1 VNPSLLGYEAAVLA
15 AIGAEER
22 RLVADELGELEL
34 ATAQP
39 ALRSALTDTSIGAS
53 SRRRFVA
60 DLLEGKVS
68 GPTARIAA
76 FAASSSAA
84 QDVPQSITE
93 AAQRARLMAD
103 GDALD
108 EPALSVISS
117 RKRVGGYAAA
127 IFEDQ
132 HTEALEGVEDEL
144 FAWAQAVQEN
154 SSLRGVLTNR
164 DLPATER
171 ASIVS
176 DLLAGRVSSITTQ
189 LATYAIVGGR
199 ARDLVGTLQW
209 LVDQV
214 AAERGWRVARVRTA
228 QRIDDASRVALTD
241 SLRALVGRPVEL
253 EVAEQPNLLCGVI
266 IEVGDL
272 RVDATARGRLDTLRE
287 HLTTDLRHEW
297 RGAASSTQGAT

>member
-1 VNPSLLGYEAAVLA
+1 MNPSLLGYEAAILA
-15 AIGAEER
+15 SLGDAER

-34 ATAQP
+34 ATSAP
-39 ALRSALTDTSIGAS
+39 ALRSALTDTSIGAVA
-53 SRRRFVA
+53 RRRFVA
-60 DLLEGKVS
+60 DLLGGKVS
-68 GPTARIAA
+68 APTARIAA

-84 QDVPQSITE
+84 QDVPLSIGE
-93 AAQRARLMAD
+93 AAQRARAMV
-103 GDALD
+103 DAGVVA
-108 EPALSVISS
+108 EPALSVLAS
-117 RKRVGGYAAA
+117 RTRVGGYATA

-144 FAWAQAVQEN
+144 FAWAQAVQG
-154 SSLRGVLTNR
+154 SAPLRGVLTNR

-171 ASIVS
+171 ASIVR
-176 DLLAGRVSSITTQ
+176 DLLAGQVSAITTS
-189 LATYAIVGGR
+189 LATYAVLGGR

-228 QRIDDASRVALTD
+228 QQIDDASRTRLTD

-253 EVAEQPNLLCGVI
+253 EVAEQTSLLCGVVV
-266 IEVGDL
+266 EVGDL

-287 HLTTDLRHEW
+287 HLTTDLRREW
-297 RGAASSTQGAT
+297 RGAATSTQGAT